1 MQIFIQHDGVQQGP
15 YSPEVVRSLMLD
27 GSILRSDLARY
38 EADGEWMALETL
50 PGIVDGSTHPP
61 RTSALAVWSL
71 VLGILGILTLG
82 IPSIAAI
89 ICGHLSHGK
98 IKRSAGLLTGK
109 GLAIAGLVL
118 GYIGMVLAPL
128 LIAAGFAAGN
138 AAITRARKTTTM
150 ATAVAI
156 ESAVNNFYTEYG
168 EMPSGIEITDT
179 SKDASLVKTLRGD
192 DPARNTRKIRFLSVK
207 EGTNHMNGVDPVT
220 LKIFDPW
227 GQGYQVILDTR
238 YTEVITVTRGG
249 ITETL
254 KGRRVAV
261 FSVGKD
267 GLAGTAD
274 DVITW

>member
-15 YSPEVVRSLMLD
+15 YSPETVRSLLRE
-27 GSILRSDLARY
+27 GSLLPSDPARC
-38 EADGEWMALETL
+38 EDDAEWKALETL
-50 PGIVDGSTHPP
+50 LANPP

-98 IKRSAGLLTGK
+98 ISRSAGILTGK
-109 GLAIAGLVL
+109 GLAITGFVL
-118 GYIGMVLAPL
+118 GYIGLILGPL
-128 LIAAGFAAGN
+128 LIVAGFAAGD
-138 AAITRARKTTTM
+138 AAITHAKKVTALT
-150 ATAVAI
+150 TAVAI
-156 ESAVNNFYTEYG
+156 ENAVHIFYTEYG
-168 EMPSGIEITDT
+168 AMPSGVEITDT
-179 SKDASLVKTLRGD
+179 SKDVSLVKTLRGE
-192 DPARNTRKIRFLSVK
+192 DPARNGRNIRFLSVK
-207 EGTNHMNGVDPVT
+207 ESKHNRNGLDPVT
-220 LKIFDPW
+220 FKLFDPW
-227 GQGYQVILDTR
+227 GHGYQVILDTR
-238 YTEVITVTRGG
+238 YTEVVTVTRGG

-267 GLAGTAD
+267 GVAGTAD

>member
-15 YSPEVVRSLMLD
+15 YSPEVVRSLVLD

-38 EADGEWMALETL
+38 EADGEWMPLETL
-50 PGIVDGSTHPP
+50 PGIVDGIVLTPP
-61 RTSALAVWSL
+61 TSALAVWSL

-118 GYIGMVLAPL
+118 GYIGLVLGPL
-128 LIAAGFAAGN
+128 LIAAGFAGGN
-138 AAITRARKTTTM
+138 AAIAMARRVTAM
-150 ATAVAI
+150 ATAAAI

-168 EMPSGIEITDT
+168 AMPSGIEITDT
-179 SKDASLVKTLRGD
+179 SKDVSLVKTLRGD
-192 DPARNTRKIRFLSVK
+192 DPALNTRKILFL
-207 EGTNHMNGVDPVT
+207 PVT
-220 LKIFDPW
+220 EGKNNRNGLDHGTFKIFDPW
-227 GQGYQVILDTR
+227 GRGYQIILDTR

-254 KGRRVAV
+254 KGRRVAA
-261 FSVGKD
+261 FSLGKD
-267 GLAGTAD
+267 GVAGTAD